1 MTEVQAAATLPHPH
15 RRSRSLGCLP
25 TCDSGELKRSSSRY
39 ISLRAVSVRGGTRV
53 CAVRGSVRVQ
63 APGRLALQACNIEQ
77 ATRVG
82 PRPTSPLSARVCVG
96 RGVYVSRASVAARSS
111 IVRRLEHRFSSS
123 TEGAP
128 RAPVAPPPARQRS
141 PRADMTWPCESVGR
155 ACFTAE
161 KCSLTYLAKADGSRL
176 AAGVPSR
183 LKAPSSTSS
192 PRQRPHL
199 VRVRG

>member
-1 MTEVQAAATLPHPH
+1 MCVQCVA
-15 RRSRSLGCLP
+15 
-25 TCDSGELKRSSSRY
+25 
-39 ISLRAVSVRGGTRV
+39 V
-53 CAVRGSVRVQ
+53 CASRHQGDSLSKPAISNR
-63 APGRLALQACNIEQ
+63 PPESDLA
-77 ATRVG
+77 
-82 PRPTSPLSARVCVG
+82 RPPLSARVCVG

-199 VRVRG
+199 VRVRD